1 MKALTMKVLMGSLA
15 LVAAP
20 AARLSAQSNPAAQP
34 PAAARRD
41 SAAPP
46 PAPKVAPPIP
56 RASWLSDRL
65 PLRIGDLVTIIVD
78 EAASASERVSTQA
91 TADRAMKAKL
101 GIGVDKDVRLGPGKD
116 FETGLESSSREQGE
130 SGRRGELTAV
140 LTVRITDINAGGVAT
155 VEGSKNVTVD
165 GRTQLVQLK
174 GVVRAEDVSA
184 SNTIPSSRVADAVIT
199 YKGKKIGPKAG
210 ILGKILSILWP

>member
-1 MKALTMKVLMGSLA
+1 MKALRMKVLMGSLA

>member
-1 MKALTMKVLMGSLA
+1 MKALTMKVLIGSLA

>member
-1 MKALTMKVLMGSLA
+1 MKALTMKVLIGSLA

-34 PAAARRD
+34 PAAARPD